1 MFSLQ
6 KKRDRS
12 KFTYLINNVKLV
24 HIKIL
29 LLTNWLGLLE
39 RTDVRLGIQVVSQ
52 LSTFISCFKL

>member
-39 RTDVRLGIQVVSQ
+39 RTDVRLGTQAVSQ
-52 LSTFISCFKL
+52 LSTFISCCKL